1 MLALE
6 TFQIVFLVIVLLI
19 ILVPVLI
26 VASFIKIWLQ
36 ALSSGAPVSFFNLFG
51 MWLRKVPPQLIISAR
66 ISAVQA
72 GIDNLGTNEFESIF
86 LVRRDP
92 SDVMTCVKA
101 LILAHKANLHVS
113 FNDLQARHFAGRDV
127 VKRVQERIDAQGS
140 ANWEESE
147 SINAFPGKSGRTVST
162 VYPVGIVEIE
172 DQHYNAV
179 AEKEMIEEN
188 TAIRVTNVEGNY
200 LVISPAVL

>member
-1 MLALE
+1 M
-6 TFQIVFLVIVLLI
+6 
-19 ILVPVLI
+19 
-26 VASFIKIWLQ
+26 
-36 ALSSGAPVSFFNLFG
+36 SFFNLFG

-113 FNDLQARHFAGRDV
+113 FNDLQAQHFAGRDV

-147 SINAFPGKSGRTVST
+147 SIHAFSGKSGRTVST

-172 DQHYNAV
+172 DHPWFLGCQFHPEFKSRPMSPHPLFASF
-179 AEKEMIEEN
+179 
-188 TAIRVTNVEGNY
+188 IRAA
-200 LVISPAVL
+200 LDQALKQ